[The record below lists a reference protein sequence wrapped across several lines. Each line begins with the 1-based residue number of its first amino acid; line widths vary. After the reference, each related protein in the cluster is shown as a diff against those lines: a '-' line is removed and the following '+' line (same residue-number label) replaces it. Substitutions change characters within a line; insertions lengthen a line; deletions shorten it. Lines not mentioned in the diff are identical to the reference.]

1 MDDEKE
7 MMDFLGIKSIEE
19 LFSDIPE
26 SVKIGGLDIGD
37 GIDEHSLRI
46 KAREILSKNKTS
58 FDMPIFLGAGVYQ
71 HYIPSGVFSVAS
83 RSEFYTAYTP
93 YQPEISQG
101 MLQTLFEYQSYIA
114 ELTGMD
120 VANASMYDYATAL
133 GEAARMANAINGKN
147 EILIPK
153 NLQWEKKSVLRNY
166 VKGLDMKI
174 IEYPYDFKTGKINIE
189 ELKRLINEKT
199 AAVYAEN
206 PNFFGVIDENVLKI
220 REFGN
225 FVFIVGINPISLGLL
240 KPPGDYGADIVIGEG
255 QILGNPINF
264 GGPLLGIFATKM
276 EHVRKMP
283 GRLIGMSKD
292 RDGKRAFVMTLQTRE
307 QHIRRAKATSNICSN
322 EALCAVFSAAYLSFL
337 GKSGLKK
344 LAEINMGRAE
354 ETRKMICSI
363 RGYTNAHDSLHFN
376 EFVVK
381 LPFEEI
387 KVHRFLLSKG
397 IHGGYLINTWSNNSF
412 PELGNAMLLNVTEV
426 HTDSDIKRL
435 VDALKE
441 VK

>member
-26 SVKIGGLDIGD
+26 SVKIVGLDIGD

-120 VANASMYDYATAL
+120 VANASMYDFATAL

-354 ETRKMICSI
+354 EVRKMICSI

-397 IHGGYLINTWSNNSF
+397 IHGGYLMNTWSNNSF